1 MADDNKDKEIK
12 PLIELL
18 KQLTHD
24 NENFKLKIKNSQ
36 EEKKDDVKVDFTNFE
51 ILGKFT
57 RDKENMI
64 QSKIR
69 VLQENTVDKGRRLR
83 QLKGLMERWKV
94 LCEHKNAL
102 EQRLNSIL
110 KASPK
115 QLELIQKLTYK
126 SSAIQYCDKLQ
137 STIDST
143 HSKLK
148 SKGINIPEILKEISK
163 KQRLSELSYKIT
175 ELESEI
181 GKLLKKK
188 EKLQESSDSSLDE
201 FE

>member
-110 KASPK
+110 KASIK
-115 QLELIQKLTYK
+115 IN
-126 SSAIQYCDKLQ
+126 LQ
-137 STIDST
+137 VFCYS
-143 HSKLK
+143 
-148 SKGINIPEILKEISK
+148 IL
-163 KQRLSELSYKIT
+163 
-175 ELESEI
+175 
-181 GKLLKKK
+181 
-188 EKLQESSDSSLDE
+188 
-201 FE
+201 